1 MERIKVILLIL
12 MLGCAP
18 QITPTEP
25 DIDLKPGRPRYQSQ
39 SNIEL
44 NKWIEEEWPRKK
56 ADTFNVDG
64 FWIIIE
70 QENGKPPKLIK
81 LK

>member
-1 MERIKVILLIL
+1 MERIRIILLL
-12 MLGCAP
+12 LLLTACSAK
-18 QITPTEP
+18 ITPEP
-25 DIDLKPGRPRYQSQ
+25 EPKPGRPRYQSQ
-39 SNIEL
+39 STIEL
-44 NKWIEEEWPRKK
+44 NKWIEEEWPKKK

>member
-1 MERIKVILLIL
+1 MERIKIILLL
-12 MLGCAP
+12 LLLSSCSP
-18 QITPTEP
+18 KVTPEP
-25 DIDLKPGRPRYQSQ
+25 KPGRPRYQSQ

-44 NKWIEEEWPRKK
+44 NKWIEEEWPKPK

-64 FWIIIE
+64 LWIIIP

-81 LK
+81 L